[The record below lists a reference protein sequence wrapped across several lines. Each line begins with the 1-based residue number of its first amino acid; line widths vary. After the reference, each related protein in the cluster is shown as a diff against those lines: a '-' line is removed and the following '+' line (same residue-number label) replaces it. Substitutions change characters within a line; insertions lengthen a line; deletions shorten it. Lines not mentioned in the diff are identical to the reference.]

1 MLHLGL
7 GDQRKNSPFFTICMV
22 HLKCFNPWNHKRQN
36 CKWLKVIKSFW
47 TYIIWL
53 TFWKVSSIKKIQ
65 FVVDIKPYL
74 QISSTSIFNAPHS
87 TKHRDFLPAVD
98 LSSWT
103 LHAKLLD
110 IQPHQ
115 IWRTLFFTRFFCQSN
130 RIPLNWIGKMYI
142 LYIYMYNMLAPPRGV
157 PYIYNQIIHVHI
169 LYIIIYSICLFR
181 TKTLWASLR
190 PTPTL
195 AIKGWSEK
203 PCLGEF
209 QLRIQK
215 KHFWGWDFQLIY
227 IYCQAPL

>member
-1 MLHLGL
+1 MSNIPSLLLRSGLDKEPRMLHLGL
-7 GDQRKNSPFFTICMV
+7 GAQRKNSPFFTIYMV

-142 LYIYMYNMLAPPRGV
+142 LYISSYTVYCFFLEPKLSELPCVQPPPWQSKGDLKS
-157 PYIYNQIIHVHI
+157 HVWE
-169 LYIIIYSICLFR
+169 S
-181 TKTLWASLR
+181 S
-190 PTPTL
+190 
-195 AIKGWSEK
+195 S
-203 PCLGEF
+203 
-209 QLRIQK
+209 
-215 KHFWGWDFQLIY
+215 
-227 IYCQAPL
+227 

>member
-1 MLHLGL
+1 M
-7 GDQRKNSPFFTICMV
+7 
-22 HLKCFNPWNHKRQN
+22 
-36 CKWLKVIKSFW
+36 
-47 TYIIWL
+47 

-65 FVVDIKPYL
+65 FVEDIKPYL

-130 RIPLNWIGKMYI
+130 RISLNWIGKMNI
-142 LYIYMYNMLAPPRGV
+142 LYIYMRNMLAPPPGGTIYI
-157 PYIYNQIIHVHI
+157 YIYNQIIHVYI
-169 LYIIIYSICLFR
+169 FYIIIYSICFFR

-190 PTPTL
+190 PNPTL
-195 AIKGWSEK
+195 AIKRVIWKAIFG
-203 PCLGEF
+203 G
-209 QLRIQK
+209 
-215 KHFWGWDFQLIY
+215 DFQLVEKWEKTFLGVRFPVDIHL
-227 IYCQAPL
+227 CQAPL